1 MTREKQNEDK
11 NQRNS
16 EVTQERIMN
25 QKANNHSKN
34 NTYEKLIFT

>member
-16 EVTQERIMN
+16 EVTQERILN
-25 QKANNHSKN
+25 QKANTTTVKTIPARS
-34 NTYEKLIFT
+34 